1 MTPVMEII
9 KNYPSSYLNQNED
22 SDTGKRW
29 QIIAPEFQEINAA
42 IETLYF
48 LKDFSRQSGRILD
61 LIGQNV
67 RQKRNGLDDEKF
79 KIFLSIANSK
89 RQSKGDIYSLNEI
102 GNRIVAGSGNLFEIR
117 ELCYLEG
124 TRFLDGSILLNG
136 EVPLSGSLKQ
146 PATIEIVLNGR
157 INDLK
162 VISEFNQAIADIRA
176 GGVEAIISYRFEI
189 YLSEML
195 KFNFRNIEFDGSW
208 PLDGSSLF
216 SGDRVEIIPFEIA
229 VGTGAEPGGNLR
241 EPEFEDTGLQTEVLR
256 KLCAIRRTSE
266 GLQEFSMKI
275 KTGEAI
281 GDSINEIGI
290 FRESGEPFALFSF
303 PGKPKDGYINY
314 EFVIR
319 EGL

>member
-1 MTPVMEII
+1 MISAVETISKYPV
-9 KNYPSSYLNQNED
+9 SYLNQKSD

-29 QIIAPEFQEINAA
+29 LIVFPEYNELSEALDSMY
-42 IETLYF
+42 E
-48 LKDFSRQSGRILD
+48 LKDFSSKSGLVLD
-61 LIGQNV
+61 FIGQNL
-67 RQKRNGLDDEKF
+67 RQSRNGLDDEKY

-89 RQSKGDIYSLNEI
+89 RQSKGDLFSLNEI
-102 GNRIVAGSGNLFEIR
+102 GNRIVAGQGNLFEIR
-117 ELCYLEG
+117 ELCYQSG
-124 TRFLDGSILLNG
+124 TRFLDGTWLLNG
-136 EVPLSGSLKQ
+136 DIPLSGSLKQ
-146 PATIEIVLNGR
+146 PATIEIILNGR
-157 INDLK
+157 VESLK
-162 VISEFNQAIADIRA
+162 VISEFNQAMSEVRA

-195 KFNFRNIEFDGSW
+195 HFNFRNTDLDGSW
-208 PLDGSSLF
+208 NLDGSTLL
-216 SGDRVEIIPFEIA
+216 SGDVLELIPFEIA

-241 EPEFEDTGLQTEVLR
+241 APEFEDTGLQTEVLR
-256 KLCAIRRTSE
+256 KLCSIRRTSE

-275 KTGEAI
+275 KPGEVI

-303 PGKPKDGYINY
+303 SGKPKDRYINY